1 MSKLALSHI
10 VVGALVCAFIISVEV
25 RKGPHSRTWASGP
38 AANTVHADNFD
49 PDSEESYLAQ
59 VRAAEINGPEIPYLV
74 SMLHNLAGFYER
86 KGRYAESES
95 VQRRA
100 LAIWEKAP
108 GQNQRKVMSCH
119 LELAAL
125 FSAQGKTSQANDE
138 QNIALGLAK
147 VLLGPSLSDIDNFA
161 RGAGGDRVNY
171 SDPFGAALEAQ
182 SLARVFQKHGDFA
195 TAERLYKYALNTFDK
210 FQSGQSSLQLS
221 SLQGLAVLY
230 REQGNSE
237 EAAVMQKRLDATA
250 QSLRGTV
257 NQAEVD
263 QLLSSSAEALLHS
276 PLTAK
281 DLETLKKLK
290 DVAAVSRMRLNEKKA
305 EPVARRIL
313 QLEEKQWGSDSPKLA
328 EYLKNLI
335 DIESSLG
342 HLASAKALCNR
353 YLAIASQSASPSL
366 PNEVAPES
374 EQVAS
379 VLSMLA
385 SVFDREKN
393 FAEAIKTEKQSLA
406 MRLKTGG
413 PDQWVVGESYS
424 RLGNF
429 SSQANQ
435 FAEAEEFYLKGISI
449 CEKFDTPGAS
459 GVMCN
464 LARFYLD
471 RGSYAKSEVLYK
483 RSCDLQLKQ
492 HGPDDP
498 MLALATSDMGL
509 LFYRQGKYE
518 EALSRYSQALSVLE
532 KSDDTVPMTPAILI
546 RSANALEKLNRKA
559 EASKLR
565 ARANAL
571 QKSE

>member
-1 MSKLALSHI
+1 M
-10 VVGALVCAFIISVEV
+10 
-25 RKGPHSRTWASGP
+25 
-38 AANTVHADNFD
+38 
-49 PDSEESYLAQ
+49 
-59 VRAAEINGPEIPYLV
+59 
-74 SMLHNLAGFYER
+74 
-86 KGRYAESES
+86 
-95 VQRRA
+95 
-100 LAIWEKAP
+100 
-108 GQNQRKVMSCH
+108 
-119 LELAAL
+119 
-125 FSAQGKTSQANDE
+125 
-138 QNIALGLAK
+138 
-147 VLLGPSLSDIDNFA
+147 
-161 RGAGGDRVNY
+161 
-171 SDPFGAALEAQ
+171 
-182 SLARVFQKHGDFA
+182 
-195 TAERLYKYALNTFDK
+195 
-210 FQSGQSSLQLS
+210 
-221 SLQGLAVLY
+221 
-230 REQGNSE
+230 
-237 EAAVMQKRLDATA
+237 
-250 QSLRGTV
+250 
-257 NQAEVD
+257 
-263 QLLSSSAEALLHS
+263 HS

-290 DVAAVSRMRLNEKKA
+290 DVSATMRMHVNEKKA

-313 QLEEKQWGSDSPKLA
+313 QLEEKQWGVDSPKLA
-328 EYLKNLI
+328 ENLKNLI

-342 HLASAKALCNR
+342 HLASAKALCER
-353 YLAIASQSASPSL
+353 YLAIASSSTATSTATSSSKEL
-366 PNEVAPES
+366 DPES
-374 EQVAS
+374 EEVAS

-385 SVFDREKN
+385 LVLEREKN

-424 RLGNF
+424 RLGSF
-429 SSQANQ
+429 CSQAKQ

-546 RSANALEKLNRKA
+546 RSASALEKLNRKA